1 MALGHEQL
9 ADESPFFTKA
19 STHVFDRVSSLLV
32 PFCRHFS
39 GGLDLL
45 SMLITPNRFNFHMQP
60 RYLLH
65 LGE

>member
-1 MALGHEQL
+1 MMLGHEQL
-9 ADESPFFTKA
+9 VDESPFFTKA
-19 STHVFDRVSSLLV
+19 STNVFDRVFSLLV
-32 PFCRHFS
+32 PVYRHFS

-45 SMLITPNRFNFHMQP
+45 SMLITLSRFNVHMQP